1 MLLKLLGTVNLADL
15 RILEI
20 GSEMGT
26 FKTIE
31 GVVNRLKELYSVKS
45 SMMVELLS
53 NNIIKEIEN
62 IGLEANS
69 TTAQVKVLD
78 YLCKMTRDEIFRR
91 DKTVCELTVEAEMI
105 KINIQKMQKTLSEQQ
120 QFC

>member
-31 GVVNRLKELYSVKS
+31 GVVNRLKSLYSVKS

-69 TTAQVKVLD
+69 TTA
-78 YLCKMTRDEIFRR
+78 
-91 DKTVCELTVEAEMI
+91 
-105 KINIQKMQKTLSEQQ
+105 
-120 QFC
+120 